1 MHGIYK
7 SVKAE
12 VEHMTDTAVRA
23 VNIHVQGVHFVDE
36 KARISLCAEL
46 KQESFICSFCFKWIC
61 KKNIKGTYKFVKEY
75 MKDSDQ
81 LSYFNKLFDLT
92 VQNLEEVD
100 RLIESSSDNWKI
112 NRIAKVDLAVLRL
125 STIEILYLKDIP
137 VSASINEAVDL
148 AKKFSGE
155 ESGKFINGILGRV
168 AKNTNVC

>member
-1 MHGIYK
+1 MRRT
-7 SVKAE
+7 E
-12 VEHMTDTAVRA
+12 
-23 VNIHVQGVHFVDE
+23 
-36 KARISLCAEL
+36 ARELYMQLLFQMDMQKEYSKEL
-46 KQESFICSFCFKWIC
+46 KD
-61 KKNIKGTYKFVKEY
+61 KFVKEY

>member
-1 MHGIYK
+1 MRRT
-7 SVKAE
+7 E
-12 VEHMTDTAVRA
+12 
-23 VNIHVQGVHFVDE
+23 
-36 KARISLCAEL
+36 ARELYMQLLFQMDMQKEYSKEL
-46 KQESFICSFCFKWIC
+46 KD
-61 KKNIKGTYKFVKEY
+61 KFVKEY

-137 VSASINEAVDL
+137 VSPHRLLPPS
-148 AKKFSGE
+148 
-155 ESGKFINGILGRV
+155 
-168 AKNTNVC
+168 